1 MNVSL
6 AGIHHPTLPT
16 IRMVEEIM
24 KKTQYFRSK
33 NQLSRQLPK
42 QVMYPT
48 LTRILDYLEE
58 SNKIVYN
65 NDGSIVWI
73 FADSHKIKEALKKSK
88 PFTKL

>member
-1 MNVSL
+1 MST
-6 AGIHHPTLPT
+6 HQPTLPT
-16 IRMVEEIM
+16 IKMVEETM
-24 KKTQYFRSK
+24 KKKQYFRSK

-65 NDGSIVWI
+65 KDGSIVWI
-73 FADSHKIKEALKKSK
+73 FADSHKIKVLKKSK

>member
-6 AGIHHPTLPT
+6 MNIHQPTLPT
-16 IRMVEEIM
+16 IKMVEEIM

-65 NDGSIVWI
+65 KDGSIVWI
-73 FADSHKIKEALKKSK
+73 FADSHKIKETLKRSK

>member
-6 AGIHHPTLPT
+6 SIHQPTLPT

-48 LTRILDYLEE
+48 LTTILDYLEE
-58 SNKIVYN
+58 SNKIIYN
-65 NDGSIVWI
+65 KDGSIVWI
-73 FADSHKIKEALKKSK
+73 FADSRKIKEALKKSK
-88 PFTKL
+88 LFTKL